1 MKNLYIKTKNLIFKN
16 KKTKIIALLLLFL
29 IIFLIFKIISGKL
42 KSGDGEGVSQNQ
54 VVTLERG
61 SVQNSVTEKGKV
73 VPSNSVEVYAEKPLP
88 VTHVNVKVGDKVKK
102 GDVIAELDSS
112 SIEQQLKSRRAQKS
126 ATDKNVSAQ
135 ISAAKKRLSEAISG
149 RDSGKNAA
157 IVAAETSITQAM
169 DQYLTAQKAYD
180 DFKRSID
187 EKYNQGIVAEGDT
200 KENLVYQE
208 EATNLKY
215 KQLQDDINK
224 NNSKISE
231 NRAMAADKSR
241 ETDYLQ
247 NSLENEKRRLT
258 EIGISIKEEQERLAE
273 AQGQVSNYQTEI
285 SGLQAQKSQLEAK
298 KQKLEKDRQSLL
310 TSTSNEAKKELDRVS
325 RELDEV
331 IKQIGQCD
339 KDIIDKKSA
348 LDAINFDEIKK
359 SANENVNSLTR
370 RQNEVEI
377 EVNRISEELGNA
389 KADEQKYTSEAD
401 ALEKELE
408 AQEKQVDATKLEVQK
423 AKDDVN
429 LNSDKALKSQK
440 AREDELKTL
449 AQNVETAKNNYESA
463 KKNLEST
470 KTQVANEISGL
481 SDNLKTARASANNLD
496 SVEIE
501 NLTEELE
508 KVMIKAPADGI
519 VTELNAKEG
528 QTPAA
533 SVAKI
538 ETIETLRVESQ
549 LKEYD
554 KNSVSIGTEVEI
566 TSDAVMGKSYKGKVI
581 SIEPVPMKISEE
593 NKTSEVLYKTV
604 IEINSGQENE
614 LAPGMTLRVKYIL
627 SEEKNTFKVPAD
639 AIFERDGKNYILA
652 LRKKSEDKYQ
662 IEKVEVTKGLA
673 NDAEIAIKSKDLKEK
688 DKVLATSG
696 GYGEGNIVKILDTNL
711 PDEKA
716 GKEDEK

>member
-1 MKNLYIKTKNLIFKN
+1 MKSIYIKAKNLIFKN

-29 IIFLIFKIISGKL
+29 IAFLIFKIISGKL

-61 SVQNSVTEKGKV
+61 SVTNSVTEKGKV

-169 DQYLTAQKAYD
+169 DQYLAAQKAYD

-200 KENLVYQE
+200 KENLAYQE

-215 KQLQDDINK
+215 KQLQDDMNK
-224 NNSKISE
+224 NANKISE

-241 ETDYLQ
+241 ETDNLQ

-285 SGLQAQKSQLEAK
+285 SGLQAQKNQLEAK
-298 KQKLEKDRQSLL
+298 KQKLEKDKESLL
-310 TSTSNEAKKELDRVS
+310 TSTSNEAKKELDRVL
-325 RELDEV
+325 RELDRVVE
-331 IKQIGQCD
+331 QIGQCD

-359 SANENVNSLTR
+359 SANENINSLTR

-377 EVNRISEELGNA
+377 EVNRITEELGNA

-408 AQEKQVDATKLEVQK
+408 TQEKQVDATKLEVQK

-449 AQNVETAKNNYESA
+449 AQSVETAKNNYESA

-481 SDNLKTARASANNLD
+481 SDNLKTAKAGANNLD

-508 KVMIKAPADGI
+508 KVMIKAPADGT

-538 ETIETLRVESQ
+538 ETIETLRIESQ
-549 LKEYD
+549 VKEYD
-554 KNSVSIGTEVEI
+554 KNSVSVGTEVEI

-581 SIEPVPMKISEE
+581 SIEPVPMKASEE

-604 IEINSGQENE
+604 IEINSVQENE
-614 LAPGMTLRVKYIL
+614 LAPGMSLRVKYIL
-627 SEEKNTFKVPAD
+627 SEEKNTFKVPTD
-639 AIFERDGKNYILA
+639 AIFDRDGKKYVLA
-652 LRKKSEDKYQ
+652 LRENGKDKYQ
-662 IEKVEVTKGLA
+662 IEKVEVTLGLA
-673 NDAEIAIKSKDLKEK
+673 NDAETAIKSKNLKEK

-696 GYGEGNIVKILDTNL
+696 GYGEGSIVKILDT
-711 PDEKA
+711 PMPEEKA